1 MCVAG
6 PQRCL
11 AAPSSAQPLCGGI
24 CRAPQ
29 LSARTWARGS
39 PVLGPPC
46 CSPAPSRGG
55 AWSRGCGRGCGAA
68 RVRSVPTARAL
79 QGSAAT
85 GPSAPAARWLSSAR
99 PLRAPACPRGCERLQ
114 GSRGQPPAA
123 PQPQARPFPALL
135 GVVHMPVLTA
145 ELVGGNLA
153 AAVGT
158 VVKCFT
164 EIRACCIY
172 HFSFC
177 LLEFTIK
184 YSQLCPCFTFRKPPL
199 LIPGAV
205 LSLPAG
211 VPRAASF
218 PWRRLRQ
225 AGPRHCHSCCPA
237 LFRKQLLC
245 PSHRQEQSLPPALI
259 KGGVPGGCW
268 GGCSGWVLCPRGPRL
283 QPPRPILPQE
293 ELLWG
298 LGAERG
304 RCPRVHSFCLPREQ
318 LPALWGLV
326 LVPPHSPAA
335 VLVSQGW
342 QRGCWRS
349 VGAPPSATT
358 GDKISALPRTACPPP
373 RQPKPT
379 QCFALGTGREV
390 WVK

>member
-1 MCVAG
+1 MCCWAPALPRCPQLRSAPLRGALPCPTALCPDLGTGQPSAG
-6 PQRCL
+6 PPLLLPRSQPWRSLVPGLWQRSW
-11 AAPSSAQPLCGGI
+11 SSSGPLGAHSQGPAGLRSHRPLC
-24 CRAPQ
+24 
-29 LSARTWARGS
+29 
-39 PVLGPPC
+39 PC
-46 CSPAPSRGG
+46 P
-55 AWSRGCGRGCGAA
+55 
-68 RVRSVPTARAL
+68 
-79 QGSAAT
+79 
-85 GPSAPAARWLSSAR
+85 RWLSSAH
-99 PLRAPACPRGCERLQ
+99 PLRAPTCPRGCERLQ

-199 LIPGAV
+199 LIPGAI

-259 KGGVPGGCW
+259 KGGVPGGCR
-268 GGCSGWVLCPRGPRL
+268 GGCSGWVLCPGGPRL
-283 QPPRPILPQE
+283 QPPQPVLPQE

-304 RCPRVHSFCLPREQ
+304 RCPQVRSFCLPREQ
-318 LPALWGLV
+318 LPALRGLV

-342 QRGCWRS
+342 QRGCWLS
-349 VGAPPSATT
+349 MGAPPSATT
-358 GDKISALPRTACPPP
+358 GDEISALPRTACPPP

-379 QCFALGTGREV
+379 PCFALGTGREV